1 MNLLIWLGHD
11 YVSIPYIR
19 KKRKEGKSGFTFSKK
34 VKHVIDSF
42 VGFSYFP
49 IKLLPIIGIIF
60 AVSSFFYGGYS
71 FFQWVIGNNPPEGWT
86 TTIIIIR
93 LMGGIQMIMLG
104 ILGEYLWRVL
114 DETRKRPQYV
124 IDKIYD
130 EKLED

>member
-60 AVSSFFYGGYS
+60 AVSSFFMADIH
-71 FFQWVIGNNPPEGWT
+71 FFSG
-86 TTIIIIR
+86 
-93 LMGGIQMIMLG
+93 
-104 ILGEYLWRVL
+104 
-114 DETRKRPQYV
+114 
-124 IDKIYD
+124 
-130 EKLED
+130 